1 MKIELLEELV
11 YNIIKR
17 LDELE
22 KKQTQPQTQYQH
34 NGPKLA
40 SKQQLDYLRGLGG
53 KPWINMSSKDASV
66 EIDKLLRQQK
76 EKQSQN
82 TEEEWPELEKPTKEE
97 IERVYDDVKEGDY
110 I

>member
-22 KKQTQPQTQYQH
+22 KKQTQPQIQAQFQV
-34 NGPKLA
+34 KLA

-66 EIDKLLRQQK
+66 EIDKLLKQQK

-82 TEEEWPELEKPTKEE
+82 IEESEEFPELENPTKEE
-97 IERVYDDVKEGDY
+97 IETLKK